1 MAFALVAFAL
11 VAFAL
16 VAFGL
21 WRSRLWHL
29 NVCLAMPCTT
39 LAFHKSKLFDSRF
52 HVESFQNLT
61 RKYVSKLRCG
71 PVAFPL
77 LAFAPVAF
85 ELASVLLLA
94 LGAKFDHMVPCQR
107 EILQSFLSCSC
118 GCYSIYATKYGRGF
132 WRLRP
137 VCVRDA

>member
-1 MAFALVAFAL
+1 MAFALVAFERLSCHAMHDTCFPQ
-11 VAFAL
+11 VKT
-16 VAFGL
+16 L
-21 WRSRLWHL
+21 WRLGSMWK
-29 NVCLAMPCTT
+29 P
-39 LAFHKSKLFDSRF
+39 SKISQ
-52 HVESFQNLT
+52 ENMFQNW
-61 RKYVSKLRCG
+61 CG